1 MTFREY
7 LTRYR
12 LNRARLRIE
21 RTSDTELSIALDV
34 GFSDVKQLSNAF
46 KKYYGMTPS
55 QYRKSLQECAQ
66 PVGAESG
73 PVKAAE

>member
-12 LNRARLRIE
+12 LNKARLRIE

-55 QYRKSLQECAQ
+55 QYRKSLQERAQ